1 PSRADATKLSSN
13 IDILT
18 MATSPSA
25 HPPEVPA
32 LEAPSPTT
40 AARRGAMAVLAQA
53 RAEEI
58 ELGLR
63 AVIDPVDYVELRA
76 PETGLVMLRGRIGG
90 DGAAFNLGEATVTR
104 ARSKSRQARWAS
116 PTSSGAIRTRRACPP
131 SATRFGKA
139 KGIATPWSGAC
150 SRPYAR
156 GSMPSVTAGVG
167 KPRPRASISSPWCAA
182 RIEPMPAAAFPAPVL
197 ASQAAF
203 RALMDALARPG
214 TIRPLTPAAAAPSP
228 LSATAASVA
237 LTALDYE
244 TPVWLD
250 APLAQSPQ
258 VADCA
263 RVTPDPREAAFAFI
277 ADPVHA
283 PAFDGFSLGT
293 PEYPDRSATLVLQ
306 VQGFGSG

>member
-1 PSRADATKLSSN
+1 
-13 IDILT
+13 
-18 MATSPSA
+18 
-25 HPPEVPA
+25 
-32 LEAPSPTT
+32 
-40 AARRGAMAVLAQA
+40 
-53 RAEEI
+53 
-58 ELGLR
+58 
-63 AVIDPVDYVELRA
+63 
-76 PETGLVMLRGRIGG
+76 
-90 DGAAFNLGEATVTR
+90 
-104 ARSKSRQARWAS
+104 
-116 PTSSGAIRTRRACPP
+116 
-131 SATRFGKA
+131 
-139 KGIATPWSGAC
+139 
-150 SRPYAR
+150 
-156 GSMPSVTAGVG
+156 
-167 KPRPRASISSPWCAA
+167 
-182 RIEPMPAAAFPAPVL
+182 MPAAAFPAPVL

-228 LSATAASVA
+228 LSATAAAVA
-237 LTALDYE
+237 LTVLDYE

-306 VQGFGSG
+306 VQGFGSGQRLLLAGPGIADVQGFSARPLPPDFHNRIAANRALFPRGVDMILVSPDAVAALPRSVASRG